1 MPTALTYF
9 SYSYTTSLCSSP
21 ALYSY
26 VQPFLVFDVLL
37 WVRRW
42 LSEFDCASVVGAAS
56 TIGIAALLRISTG
69 WVGMCVN
76 WSVHICKISFSNFL
90 SFHSHDSCKKVNYDS

>member
-1 MPTALTYF
+1 MFL
-9 SYSYTTSLCSSP
+9 SSC
-21 ALYSY
+21 SY

-37 WVRRW
+37 WVRRR

-56 TIGIAALLRISTG
+56 TIGLAALLRISTG

-76 WSVHICKISFSNFL
+76 WSVYICVYIRFHSAFFFL
-90 SFHSHDSCKKVNYDS
+90 STVMIPARK